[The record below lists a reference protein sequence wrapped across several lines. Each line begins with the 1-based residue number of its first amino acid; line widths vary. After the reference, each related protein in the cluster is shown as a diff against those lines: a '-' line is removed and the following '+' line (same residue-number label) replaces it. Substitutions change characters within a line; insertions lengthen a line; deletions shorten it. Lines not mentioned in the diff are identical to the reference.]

1 MPFRFWRELEAS
13 SKMNSRMQRLISSV
27 IALLSLLL
35 LAGCGGA
42 GVFPQGSS
50 SAQLA
55 VAPAALSFGSIG
67 VGTSKTLTGTLKA
80 AQGSVTVSTAE
91 WNGRGYALS
100 GLSFPVE
107 IAAGHSIPFKV
118 TFTPSASGAAKGS
131 LTFITDAAVTPASQ
145 VLTGSGSSHLI
156 SLTWQPSSSAVIG
169 YNIYRGT
176 QSGGP
181 YSRLNSSPLSSDR
194 YDDDGVLSGLTY
206 FYVLRSVSVDSI
218 ESSASNQAAATV
230 P

>member
-1 MPFRFWRELEAS
+1 MPIRFWRQHGVFV
-13 SKMNSRMQRLISSV
+13 KMNSGMQRLISSA
-27 IALLSLLL
+27 IAPLLLLL

-42 GVFPQGSS
+42 GGFPQPSS

-67 VGTSKTLTGTLKA
+67 VGSSKTLSGTLKA
-80 AQGSVTVSTAE
+80 ARGTVTVSTAE
-91 WNGRGYALS
+91 WSGPGYALS
-100 GLSFPVE
+100 GISFPVT
-107 IAAGHSIPFKV
+107 IAEGHSIPFKV
-118 TFTPSASGAAKGS
+118 TFTPSASGAAKGI
-131 LTFITDAAVTPASQ
+131 LTFITDAAVSPASQ
-145 VLTGSGSSHLI
+145 MLSGSGASHLI
-156 SLTWQPSSSAVIG
+156 SLAWRPSSSPVIG

-181 YSRLNSSPLSSDR
+181 YSRLNSSPISTDT
-194 YDDDGVLSGLTY
+194 YDDDGVQSGLTY
-206 FYVLRSVSVDSI
+206 FYVLRSVSFNSI